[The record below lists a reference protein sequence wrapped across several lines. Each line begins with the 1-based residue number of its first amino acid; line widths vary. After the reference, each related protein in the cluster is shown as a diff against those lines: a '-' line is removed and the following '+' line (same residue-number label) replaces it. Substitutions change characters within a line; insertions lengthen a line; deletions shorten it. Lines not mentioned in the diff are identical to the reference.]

1 MEGEWRN
8 KMGRRM
14 GRQDCVDSLV
24 NYIHFL
30 DASRRDWTCSEKDQQ
45 TV

>member
-1 MEGEWRN
+1 MRMEGEWRN
-8 KMGRRM
+8 KMGR
-14 GRQDCVDSLV
+14 QDCVNSLV